1 MTDAPR
7 AASNAVAMHRF
18 CIGLMACALAAA
30 GLPALLLWRAG
41 PTQETL
47 AVLGASATALALM
60 VYLLS
65 PLGAVSKALQ
75 ACLAEIPEGDEP
87 AAQTHGA
94 GGLMA
99 AAAELSARIERLR
112 QRLGNRHAVT
122 GLPTRE
128 PLLAELAKAVEG
140 SEQTAVLG
148 TIRFVDYD
156 RLAAFDQAGADL
168 ALKGFADRLRDSI
181 PRSRPLAQVD
191 RDCFA
196 VWLDGA
202 DRDLAAS
209 ELKALAYVLGQD
221 LTAGQATL
229 TPEIAVGAA
238 VFPNDGQA
246 PSELLTRSMAALE
259 GRLRRGA
266 VNFYSAQSSAAA
278 KERFSLEQDLR
289 GAVAREELMLQ
300 FQPLVDLEQGRPVGA
315 EALLRWRHPTLGMVA
330 PDRFIPLLEQSG
342 MMGEVGLW
350 VLNTACREVRT
361 WREHG
366 LGDLKMAV
374 NLSAVQCNDPRLTE
388 RVIRTLERHG
398 LPPSSL
404 ELELT
409 ETAAMED
416 ADHIRRLF
424 TDLRTLG
431 VSVAIDDFGA
441 GYSSLSYLKN
451 LPFSKLKID
460 REFVKDVNVARDSR
474 AICAALLA
482 LSQGLG
488 ISVLAEGVET
498 MEQVETL
505 RAMGCRLF
513 QGYVFARP
521 LDGPEF
527 LKTVTDPAWLAKLST
542 PPAVRPQPRRLAG

>member
-1 MTDAPR
+1 MTVAPR
-7 AASNAVAMHRF
+7 AAQTANAMHRF
-18 CIGLMACALAAA
+18 RIGVLACALAAA

-41 PTQETL
+41 PTREAL
-47 AVLGASATALALM
+47 AVLAASAAALVLM
-60 VYLLS
+60 LVLLA
-65 PLGAVSKALQ
+65 PLGAVSRILQ
-75 ACLAEIPEGDEP
+75 GCLDEMPEGDEP
-87 AAQTHGA
+87 AVETFGA
-94 GGLMA
+94 GGLA
-99 AAAELSARIERLR
+99 AAAVELSRRIDRLR
-112 QRLGNRHAVT
+112 QRLGNRHPIT

-128 PLLAELAKAVEG
+128 PFLAELAKAVTGE
-140 SEQTAVLG
+140 EPAVLG
-148 TIRFVDYD
+148 TVRFVDYD
-156 RLAAFDQAGADL
+156 RLAAFDQARADL
-168 ALKGFADRLRDSI
+168 ALKGFADRLRDAI
-181 PRSRPLAQVD
+181 PRSRALAQVD

-196 VWLDGA
+196 IWLTDA
-202 DRDLAAS
+202 NRDVAAN

-221 LTAGQATL
+221 LVVGQATL
-229 TPEIAVGAA
+229 APEIAVGAA
-238 VFPNDGQA
+238 TFPRDGQT

-259 GRLRRGA
+259 GRLRRGM
-266 VNFYSAQSSAAA
+266 VNFYSAQSAAAA
-278 KERFSLEQDLR
+278 KERFALEQDLR

-300 FQPLVDLEQGRPVGA
+300 FQPLVDLEAGSVVGA
-315 EALLRWRHPTLGMVA
+315 EALLRWRHPSLGMVG

-342 MMGEVGLW
+342 LMGEVGLW
-350 VLNTACREVRT
+350 VLNTACREMRS

-366 LGDLKMAV
+366 LMDLKMAI
-374 NLSAVQCNDPRLTE
+374 NLSAVQCNDPRLSE

-482 LSQGLG
+482 LSEGLG

-513 QGYVFARP
+513 QGFVFARP
-521 LDGPEF
+521 LDSEDF
-527 LKTVTDPAWLAKLST
+527 LRTITDPAWLARLSAT
-542 PPAVRPQPRRLAG
+542 PKVRPLPRKRA

>member
-1 MTDAPR
+1 MK
-7 AASNAVAMHRF
+7 AASTAVAMHRF
-18 CIGLMACALAAA
+18 RIGLMACALAAA
-30 GLPALLLWRAG
+30 GLPALRLWRAG
-41 PTQETL
+41 PTPEVL
-47 AVLGASATALALM
+47 GVLGASVLALAMM

-65 PLGAVSKALQ
+65 PLGAVAKALQ
-75 ACLAEIPEGDEP
+75 DCLAEIPEGEAP
-87 AAQTHGA
+87 PEQTHGA
-94 GGLMA
+94 GGLVA
-99 AAAELSARIERLR
+99 AAAELSARVERLR

-128 PLLAELAKAVEG
+128 PFLAELNKAVDDLG
-140 SEQTAVLG
+140 RTAVFG
-148 TIRFVDYD
+148 AVRFVDYD

-168 ALKGFADRLRDSI
+168 ALKGFAERLRDSI

-202 DRDLAAS
+202 DRDCAAG
-209 ELKALAYVLGQD
+209 EMKALAYVLGQD

-238 VFPNDGQA
+238 VFPGDGKT
-246 PSELLTRSMAALE
+246 PSELLTRSMAALD
-259 GRLRRGA
+259 GRRERGA

-289 GAVAREELMLQ
+289 GALAREELMLQ
-300 FQPLVDLEQGRPVGA
+300 FQPLVDLDAGRPVGA
-315 EALLRWRHPTLGMVA
+315 EALLRWRHPTLGMIPPA
-330 PDRFIPLLEQSG
+330 RFILLLEQSG
-342 MMGEVGLW
+342 MMAEVGLW

-366 LGDLKMAV
+366 LGELKMAV

-388 RVIRTLERHG
+388 RVVRTLERHG

-460 REFVKDVNVARDSR
+460 REFVKDVNAARDSR

-482 LSQGLG
+482 LPQGLG

-505 RAMGCRLF
+505 RAMGCSLF

-521 LDGPEF
+521 MDGPEF
-527 LKTVTDPAWLAKLST
+527 IKTVTDPAWLARLSAA
-542 PPAVRPQPRRLAG
+542 PLLRPLPRRLAG